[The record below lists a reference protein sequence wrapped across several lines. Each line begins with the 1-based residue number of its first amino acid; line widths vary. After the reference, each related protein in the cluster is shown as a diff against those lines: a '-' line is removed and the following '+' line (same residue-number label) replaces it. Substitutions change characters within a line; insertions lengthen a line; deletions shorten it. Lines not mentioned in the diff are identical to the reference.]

1 MINMMHERKSR
12 SSNIFISFI
21 LLILAVF
28 AYIALKT
35 KGFGYL
41 NEIFETL
48 LKPYLD
54 LLENILI
61 ILIVFAV
68 TYLFTKL
75 TSKIIR
81 RYLERIGR
89 SKRNIK
95 LLLTVYRYFIWIFII
110 FITFSLLFKQ
120 IGSLITSIGL
130 IGFGITFALQKPI
143 LNFVGWITIIFS
155 RTYQIGDI
163 ISINNI
169 SGKVYDI
176 RVMYTSISELNPD
189 GDSTGKSISI
199 PNEFVLTTPVIN
211 FTKGTSYIWDTITI
225 YLTYQSNWKKALKI
239 VQEVVQNY
247 YNKNIKNEARKM
259 FKEDFKE
266 YENIITRF
274 SLYEKGITIKVRYIV
289 DFDKSNEIKKEIN
302 QELLTKLQVKDIIL
316 GKIEDIKR

>member
-1 MINMMHERKSR
+1 M
-12 SSNIFISFI
+12 
-21 LLILAVF
+21 
-28 AYIALKT
+28 
-35 KGFGYL
+35 
-41 NEIFETL
+41 
-48 LKPYLD
+48 
-54 LLENILI
+54 LI

-68 TYLFTKL
+68 TYLFLKL

-81 RYLERIGR
+81 KYLERIGR

-95 LLLTVYRYFIWIFII
+95 LLLTVYKYFIWILMI

-176 RVMYTSISELNPD
+176 RVMYTSISELNLD